1 MRVVRIITRLN
12 RGGPLRQLDALVPGL
27 AERGIEGPVWV
38 GRPEAGEED
47 AADELAR
54 RGVRV
59 ERVPGLSRG
68 MRPGDDARA
77 FRWMRRRLSA
87 ERPDVVH
94 THLAKAGA
102 LGRLCAAS
110 LGIRTVVHTFHGH
123 HLTAPFPAGRAARLA
138 ERALAPLAA
147 AIVCLSEGQRRDLVE
162 RFRVVPASR
171 AVVIGPGLDVPRL
184 RARADALRASA
195 IRARVAPD
203 GRPVALWLGRFA
215 KVKRPLALLDAIGS
229 LPRGTL
235 RLVLAG
241 DGPLLPAA
249 RARAR
254 ALGLEGDVVFVGPV
268 SDAPDWI
275 LASDLVVLASAS
287 EGTPLA
293 LLEAMALGRPVVS
306 TAVGGVPDVV
316 EHEATGLL
324 ASPGDGAEGVGRAL
338 ARLAADAGLRARL
351 GAEGARRVE
360 SAHSAE
366 RLVEG
371 TAALYARIL
380 GRAEPGTTFR
390 PPVGSRTC

>member
-1 MRVVRIITRLN
+1 
-12 RGGPLRQLDALVPGL
+12 
-27 AERGIEGPVWV
+27 
-38 GRPEAGEED
+38 
-47 AADELAR
+47 
-54 RGVRV
+54 
-59 ERVPGLSRG
+59 
-68 MRPGDDARA
+68 
-77 FRWMRRRLSA
+77 
-87 ERPDVVH
+87 
-94 THLAKAGA
+94 
-102 LGRLCAAS
+102 
-110 LGIRTVVHTFHGH
+110 
-123 HLTAPFPAGRAARLA
+123 
-138 ERALAPLAA
+138 
-147 AIVCLSEGQRRDLVE
+147 
-162 RFRVVPASR
+162 
-171 AVVIGPGLDVPRL
+171 
-184 RARADALRASA
+184 
-195 IRARVAPD
+195 
-203 GRPVALWLGRFA
+203 
-215 KVKRPLALLDAIGS
+215 
-229 LPRGTL
+229 
-235 RLVLAG
+235 
-241 DGPLLPAA
+241 
-249 RARAR
+249 
-254 ALGLEGDVVFVGPV
+254 V